1 MLDML
6 ALKLVYVYF
15 PNKTIWNFRNINRS
29 KAYFSNLLVNAQMLI
44 FRQVHN
50 INTERKI
57 MIAQFNIC
65 FID

>member
-1 MLDML
+1 MFDML
-6 ALKLVYVYF
+6 ALKLVFVYF

-29 KAYFSNLLVNAQMLI
+29 KVYFSNLLVNAEMLI

-57 MIAQFNIC
+57 MISQFNIY

>member
-6 ALKLVYVYF
+6 ALKLVSVYF

-29 KAYFSNLLVNAQMLI
+29 KVYFSNLLVNAEMLI
-44 FRQVHN
+44 FRQAHN

-57 MIAQFNIC
+57 MISQFNIY